1 MAERR
6 TFVRRTPSLAI
17 RIDIECKRFRKQAI
31 VVRDARS
38 KTERAA
44 ELMTVNTSDV
54 TTCNTPTQGAELLKG
69 FTRDWAYA
77 RASEASTLFINKS
90 VAKDRPYLRIGEG
103 QNGCFHADSFDGRE
117 RRLYG
122 IREIKKQRD
131 ELVFQLMPIDGSGD
145 VESVFTFYPYWDIDD
160 TWVVIQKIPGLEE
173 KPIQFAIPQKLAH
186 RIEVLPDGYP

>member
-1 MAERR
+1 
-6 TFVRRTPSLAI
+6 
-17 RIDIECKRFRKQAI
+17 
-31 VVRDARS
+31 
-38 KTERAA
+38 
-44 ELMTVNTSDV
+44 MTVNTRDV

-90 VAKDRPYLRIGEG
+90 VAKARPYLRIGEG

-117 RRLYG
+117 RRLY
-122 IREIKKQRD
+122 EIQAITKQRD
-131 ELVFQLMPIDGSGD
+131 ELVFQLEPIDGSGD
-145 VESVFTFYPYWDIDD
+145 AKSIFTFYPYWDIDD
-160 TWVVIQKIPGLEE
+160 TWVVIQNIPGLDE